1 METLD
6 LRLQNRHRQQ
16 QQDNNYKDNE
26 YILMTLGIL
35 LLSSLVL
42 CRNKWRNWQQ
52 HAVPT
57 AETSDSKLLTRVITE
72 C

>member
-26 YILMTLGIL
+26 YILMTLVIL

-42 CRNKWRNWQQ
+42 CRNKWQNWQQ